1 MLPSYFLAS
10 LGTQDLLG
18 LVADTTIFGKI
29 ILLVLLVISV
39 MSWAVLIEKARLL
52 AGFRKG
58 HLRFWDRCDAW
69 LEGRLTRSDLV
80 QWCRNHSHLPLSN
93 LILET
98 ENFRSATAI
107 RRAAERVAYAEVEA
121 MERYLILLATAV
133 TIAPFLGL
141 LGTVWGIMTS
151 FWDMSTLRS
160 ANLTVVAPGIAEA
173 LITTIAGLAT
183 AIPAVVFYNTL
194 VRKIDL
200 IGNEME
206 RLRTILEEESG
217 RRDNTDQKSGHQE
230 PERREHREHL
240 EPARRPALHDK
251 ERI

>member
-1 MLPSYFLAS
+1 MPAVPFLAS

-18 LVADTTIFGKI
+18 LVQETTLFGKT

-52 AGFRKG
+52 ASYRRG
-58 HLRFWDRCDAW
+58 HLQFWDRCDSW
-69 LEGRLTRSDLV
+69 LEGRVEHTEFV
-80 QWCRNHSHLPLSN
+80 TWCRRNTQLPLCN
-93 LILET
+93 MILET
-98 ENFRSATAI
+98 DGLRSAPAI

-183 AIPAVVFYNTL
+183 AIPAVVFYNML

-206 RLRTILEEESG
+206 RLRTILEEERGAHAS
-217 RRDNTDQKSGHQE
+217 DQ
-230 PERREHREHL
+230 RETEARELL
-240 EPARRPALHDK
+240 EPARRPALHNK